1 MSKFK
6 KVSEI
11 ENIPSFIEKRFVGA
25 SYDVV
30 EDPYAELKN
39 NSTNNRNKIAKQ
51 TVGMQKEAQSFD
63 RSWEKIQGASMY
75 EEPRYSFKQDLEESL
90 NPNAIRRAGSTY
102 DDGLNARTTTSG
114 LKAFSA
120 DEYMNAMLSRSAS
133 IFNPDMIAI
142 SEEFLNSQESSS
154 QQAMVNEAQRREAR
168 ASKHSSW
175 QEEKLNSLRKASVV
189 SSRAHSVLRTS
200 NEAEHSSQ
208 WGMIDPETL
217 DQREFQKVA
226 MQEKSRQNRMGLKK
240 NHTEDIENRAVN
252 KAQTIHDIY
261 NNISINLDIEKF

>member
-11 ENIPSFIEKRFVGA
+11 ENIPSFIEKKFVGA

-39 NSTNNRNKIAKQ
+39 NSANNRNKIAKQ

-63 RSWEKIQGASMY
+63 RSWETIQGASVY
-75 EEPRYSFKQDLEESL
+75 EEPKYSFRQDLEDGL
-90 NPNAIRRAGSTY
+90 NGNAIRRAGSTF

-114 LKAFSA
+114 LKAYSA

-142 SEEFLNSQESSS
+142 TEEFLNSQEASS

-168 ASKHSSW
+168 ASKHGSW
-175 QEEKLNSLRKASVV
+175 QEEKLNSLRKSSVV

-200 NEAEHSSQ
+200 NESEHSSQ
-208 WGMIDPETL
+208 WGMVDPDQL

-226 MQEKSRQNRMGLKK
+226 MQEKSRQNRMGVKK
-240 NHTEDIENRAVN
+240 NHTEDIESRAVN

-261 NNISINLDIEKF
+261 SNININLDIDKF

>member
-63 RSWEKIQGASMY
+63 RSWETIQGASMY

-154 QQAMVNEAQRREAR
+154 QQAVVNEAQRREAR

-217 DQREFQKVA
+217 DQI
-226 MQEKSRQNRMGLKK
+226 G
-240 NHTEDIENRAVN
+240 RAHV
-252 KAQTIHDIY
+252 
-261 NNISINLDIEKF
+261 

>member
-11 ENIPSFIEKRFVGA
+11 ENIPSFIEKKFVGA

-39 NSTNNRNKIAKQ
+39 NSANNRNKIAKQ

-63 RSWEKIQGASMY
+63 RSWETIQGPSVYA
-75 EEPRYSFKQDLEESL
+75 EPTYSFRQESEDSL
-90 NPNAIRRAGSTY
+90 NPNAIRRAGSTF
-102 DDGLNARTTTSG
+102 DEGLNARTTTSG
-114 LKAFSA
+114 LKAYSA

-154 QQAMVNEAQRREAR
+154 QQAVVNDAQRREAR
-168 ASKHSSW
+168 ASKHNTW
-175 QEEKLNSLRKASVV
+175 QEEKLNSLRKSSVV
-189 SSRAHSVLRTS
+189 SNRAHSVLRTS
-200 NEAEHSSQ
+200 NEAEYSSQ
-208 WGMIDPETL
+208 WGMIDPDQL

-226 MQEKSRQNRMGLKK
+226 MQEKSRQNRMGVKK
-240 NHTEDIENRAVN
+240 NHTEDLENRAVN

-261 NNISINLDIEKF
+261 NNVNINLDIDKF

>member
-63 RSWEKIQGASMY
+63 RSWEKIQGPSVY
-75 EEPRYSFKQDLEESL
+75 QDLRTETIEDRLLSQDFG
-90 NPNAIRRAGSTY
+90 AIRRAGTQF
-102 DDGLNARTTTSG
+102 DQGENARTTTSG

-120 DEYMNAMLSRSAS
+120 DDYMNAMLSRSAS

-142 SEEFLNSQESSS
+142 SEEFLNSQASTS
-154 QQAMVNEAQRREAR
+154 QQAVADQQQQREAK
-168 ASKHSSW
+168 ASRHKSW
-175 QEEKLNSLRKASVV
+175 EESQLNTLRQASVV
-189 SSRAHSVLRTS
+189 SSRAHSILRTS
-200 NEAEHSSQ
+200 SDNEFNSTF
-208 WGMIDPETL
+208 GMIDPSALDNRET
-217 DQREFQKVA
+217 QRIA
-226 MQEKSRQNRMGLKK
+226 NQEKIRNERLAIKKNIQEDMNYKSQNRAK
-240 NHTEDIENRAVN
+240 
-252 KAQTIHDIY
+252 TINEIY
-261 NNISINLDIEKF
+261 NSIDLNFDDID

>member
-11 ENIPSFIEKRFVGA
+11 ENIPSFIEKKFVGA

-39 NSTNNRNKIAKQ
+39 NSANNRNKIAKQ

-63 RSWEKIQGASMY
+63 RSWETIQGASVY
-75 EEPRYSFKQDLEESL
+75 EEPKYSFRQDLE
-90 NPNAIRRAGSTY
+90 
-102 DDGLNARTTTSG
+102 DGLNG
-114 LKAFSA
+114 
-120 DEYMNAMLSRSAS
+120 N

-142 SEEFLNSQESSS
+142 TEEFLNSQEATS

-168 ASKHSSW
+168 ASKHGSW
-175 QEEKLNSLRKASVV
+175 QEEKLNSLRKSSVV

-200 NEAEHSSQ
+200 NESEHSSQ
-208 WGMIDPETL
+208 WGMVDPDQL

-226 MQEKSRQNRMGLKK
+226 MQEKSRQNRMGVKK
-240 NHTEDIENRAVN
+240 SHTEDIENRAVN

-261 NNISINLDIEKF
+261 NNININLDIDKF

>member
-6 KVSEI
+6 KVSET
-11 ENIPSFIEKRFVGA
+11 ENIPSFIEKKFVGA
-25 SYDVV
+25 SYEAFD
-30 EDPYAELKN
+30 DPYAELKN
-39 NSTNNRNKIAKQ
+39 NSANNRNKIAKQ

-63 RSWEKIQGASMY
+63 RSWESIQGPSVY
-75 EEPRYSFKQDLEESL
+75 SEPTYSFKHEAEDSL
-90 NPNAIRRAGSTY
+90 NPNAIRRAGSTF
-102 DDGLNARTTTSG
+102 DDGMNARTTTSG

-142 SEEFLNSQESSS
+142 TEEFLNSQESSS
-154 QQAMVNEAQRREAR
+154 QQAMVNDAQRREAR
-168 ASKHSSW
+168 ASKHSTW
-175 QEEKLNSLRKASVV
+175 QDDKLNSLRKSSVV

-200 NEAEHSSQ
+200 NEGEHSSQ
-208 WGMIDPETL
+208 WGMIDTDQL

-226 MQEKSRQNRMGLKK
+226 MQEKSRQSRMGVKK
-240 NHTEDIENRAVN
+240 NHTEDLENRAIN

-261 NNISINLDIEKF
+261 NNVKLNIDIDQF